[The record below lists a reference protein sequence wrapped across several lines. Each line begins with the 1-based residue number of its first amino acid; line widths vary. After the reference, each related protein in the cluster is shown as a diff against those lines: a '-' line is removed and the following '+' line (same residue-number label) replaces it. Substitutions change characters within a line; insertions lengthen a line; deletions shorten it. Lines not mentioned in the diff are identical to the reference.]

1 MTIKVIYDKIMEM
14 LNNLTIV
21 DNESLKKQGKQTKK
35 KENENFYNSCSIIVK
50 DGVNDKCVNI
60 KLFNNGKITMTGSKK
75 ESAGYN
81 ACCILLNELKKINQ
95 NIFPFPLDVTEVD
108 ACKLVA
114 KDIIKQ
120 FNNIDICVFGTGMHD
135 PKSEKKFNLDKIRE
149 IMEVNYFGTMNSIN
163 SIYDYFSEKKNGQI
177 SIISSVA
184 GYRGL
189 PAAGAY
195 CASKS
200 ALTSFAESLNFD
212 MRMKNVRVSLISPGF
227 IKTPMTDQNDFP
239 MPMIKTPEFA
249 ADEIYKGLVIKKSF
263 EIHFPKAFTYFLKFL
278 QMLPSSL
285 YFKLVARG
293 MKKIDY

>member
-1 MTIKVIYDKIMEM
+1 MKDKKIIWITGASSGIGKALAIKFAE
-14 LNNLTIV
+14 NGWIV
-21 DNESLKKQGKQTKK
+21 AASARR
-35 KENENFYNSCSIIVK
+35 EN
-50 DGVNDKCVNI
+50 
-60 KLFNNGKITMTGSKK
+60 
-75 ESAGYN
+75 
-81 ACCILLNELKKINQ
+81 LLNELNQINP
-95 NIFPFPLDVTEVD
+95 NIYPFPLDVTKIEN
-108 ACKLVA
+108 CKSVS
-114 KDIIKQ
+114 KKIVNQ

-135 PKSEKKFNLDKIRE
+135 PKSEKRFNLDKIRE

-163 SIYDYFSEKKNGQI
+163 SIYEYFSEKKNGQI

-195 CASKS
+195 CASKA

-212 MRMKNVRVSLISPGF
+212 MQMKNVRVSLISPGF

-239 MPMIKTPEFA
+239 MPMIKSPEFA
-249 ADEIYKGLVIKKSF
+249 ANEIFKGLTSKKSF

-278 QMLPSSL
+278 QILPSSI
-285 YFKLVARG
+285 YFKLVAKG